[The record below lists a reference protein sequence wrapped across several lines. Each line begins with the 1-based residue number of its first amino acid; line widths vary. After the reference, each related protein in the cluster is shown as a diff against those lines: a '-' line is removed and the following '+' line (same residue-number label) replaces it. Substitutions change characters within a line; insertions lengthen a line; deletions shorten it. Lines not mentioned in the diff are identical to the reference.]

1 MGTTMKTL
9 KTILF
14 LLVLLAPLTAT
25 AQDFGS
31 YTISYSY
38 DDAGRLGQFTFSGS
52 SIAYAWGDGGVLTN
66 RTASTT
72 VDVEPTDT
80 SLPTR
85 YALHDA
91 YPNPFNPSTV
101 LRYDMPSAGRVT
113 VTVFDA
119 LGRRVASLLN
129 ETVPAGSHALTWQ
142 ANGLGSGSYFV
153 RMQVGDQVFTQ
164 TVVLLR

>member
-1 MGTTMKTL
+1 MKTITL
-9 KTILF
+9 SFL
-14 LLVLLAPLTAT
+14 LLVLVAPLSAT
-25 AQDFGS
+25 AQEFGS
-31 YTISYSY
+31 HTISYSY

-52 SIAYAWGDGGVLTN
+52 SIAYAWGDGGVLAN

-72 VDVEPTDT
+72 VDVEPTDA

-85 YALHDA
+85 YALHGA

-101 LRYDMPSAGRVT
+101 LRYDMPSAGLVSVT
-113 VTVFDA
+113 VYDA

-142 ANGLGSGSYFV
+142 ASGLGSGSYFV
-153 RMQVGDQVFTQ
+153 RMKTGDRVFTQ

>member
-1 MGTTMKTL
+1 MKTL

-25 AQDFGS
+25 AQDFGTHTLS
-31 YTISYSY
+31 YAY

-52 SIAYAWGDGGVLTN
+52 SIAYAWGDGGILTN
-66 RTASTT
+66 RNASTT
-72 VDVEPTDT
+72 VDVEPSDPA
-80 SLPTR
+80 LPTR
-85 YALHDA
+85 YALHNA

-113 VTVFDA
+113 VTVYDA

-129 ETVPAGSHALTWQ
+129 DTVPAGSHALTWQ
-142 ANGLGSGSYFV
+142 ATGVGSGSYFV
-153 RMQVGDQVFTQ
+153 RMTAGDRVFTQ
-164 TVVLLR
+164 TVV

>member
-1 MGTTMKTL
+1 MKTITL
-9 KTILF
+9 SFL
-14 LLVLLAPLTAT
+14 LLVLVAPLSAT
-25 AQDFGS
+25 AQEFGS

-38 DDAGRLGQFTFSGS
+38 DAAGRLGQFTFSGS

-80 SLPTR
+80 SLPSH

-101 LRYDMPSAGRVT
+101 LRYDMPSAGHVS

-129 ETVPAGSHALTWQ
+129 DTVPAGSHALTWQ
-142 ANGLGSGSYFV
+142 ADGVGSGSYFV
-153 RMQVGDQVFTQ
+153 RMQAGDRWFTQ